1 MTFKNR
7 PAHSLWP
14 LITGFALLLLAV
26 GGATAVS
33 IAQQKQSLY
42 VRAALERE
50 NNLNRILGL
59 VTDAETGQRGYLLT
73 GKDAYLDPYLAA
85 KRDLLA
91 EIDVL
96 APQIREFGSNSRI
109 AELRQAASDKLAE
122 LKSTIDARRAG
133 RADDALGILN
143 SDRGLQLMQRIRE
156 SVAAMRLQG
165 QKDLE
170 SAVASMYAL
179 RLASQIGLAIAIAI
193 AGALAALTI
202 RDARRAVAELLEA
215 NEHLELEIAERKQA
229 TSQVRQ
235 LQKLEAVGQLT
246 SGIAHDFNNMLAIV
260 IGSLD
265 IARRRLAGTEH
276 PSILQCINNAAE
288 GAERASV
295 LTARLLAFSRQQP
308 LDPKILDIN
317 KLVSGMSELLRRTIG
332 ETIKIETV
340 LAGGLWRTF
349 VDPSQV
355 ESTLLNLVINARDA
369 MPNGGKLTVETQNA
383 YLDEAYASQH
393 EEVAAGQY
401 VMISVTDTGYRD
413 VTRSHRT
420 RIRSVLHDERRR

>member
-156 SVAAMRLQG
+156 SVAAMRQRSSICLGCLQSS
-165 QKDLE
+165 KLT
-170 SAVASMYAL
+170 SARSDSWKAL
-179 RLASQIGLAIAIAI
+179 RERRPKGSTR
-193 AGALAALTI
+193 AG
-202 RDARRAVAELLEA
+202 
-215 NEHLELEIAERKQA
+215 
-229 TSQVRQ
+229 
-235 LQKLEAVGQLT
+235 
-246 SGIAHDFNNMLAIV
+246 
-260 IGSLD
+260 
-265 IARRRLAGTEH
+265 RRRLIRRRCGG
-276 PSILQCINNAAE
+276 C
-288 GAERASV
+288 GAKASV
-295 LTARLLAFSRQQP
+295 RRGSP
-308 LDPKILDIN
+308 
-317 KLVSGMSELLRRTIG
+317 SGWGS
-332 ETIKIETV
+332 
-340 LAGGLWRTF
+340 AGRVCTGR
-349 VDPSQV
+349 S
-355 ESTLLNLVINARDA
+355 
-369 MPNGGKLTVETQNA
+369 
-383 YLDEAYASQH
+383 AS
-393 EEVAAGQY
+393 G
-401 VMISVTDTGYRD
+401 
-413 VTRSHRT
+413 
-420 RIRSVLHDERRR
+420 